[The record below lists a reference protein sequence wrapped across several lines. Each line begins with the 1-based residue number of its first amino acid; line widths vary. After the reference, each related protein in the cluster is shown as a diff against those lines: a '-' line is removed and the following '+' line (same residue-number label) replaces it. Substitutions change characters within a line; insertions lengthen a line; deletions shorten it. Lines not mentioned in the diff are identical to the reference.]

1 MRNVKS
7 FYNIGDGMCRNG
19 TLRSGGTGLQR
30 KTAMLFRGFR
40 RLYVQEKEAGNSSL
54 PKYNHLDGVSLP
66 KRLMKKFIAGFTA
79 AITALSMMSSV
90 TSVFAEN
97 SYTPVTG
104 TSVAFEKYLTFNAS
118 ANTPSVT
125 FDFTIAPGEA
135 QAAAENKQPV
145 LAGNDSAVTGAPTV
159 GSATFAAS
167 DAKYTTAQATEDGI
181 GQKTTLTQDPVDL
194 TGGKAYSRHKVSV
207 DFSGVTFAEPGVY
220 RYVITE
226 TAMTAAQTELG
237 FTADTDAT
245 RYLDV
250 YVADTGFDAQTKK
263 GSLEITGYV
272 LHNSDGYQP
281 SSTNAATEPDNATK
295 AKGYINDQE
304 THNLTFSKA
313 VAGNQGSHDKYFK
326 YELTLAEAGANSKF
340 NVTLTNADGTVGSN
354 SATLDT
360 YEGATNAAQI
370 TTDANGAATYTF
382 YLQHGQSIVVNGLPK
397 NASYSVKEIA
407 EDYAPTAAITGDTI
421 SGKTGNTPV
430 AAAVTKTGANSEAVV
445 ADADLTA
452 DTTVAFTNTRQGTIP
467 TGVLTSVLPGALV
480 IMVGAAGMLFV
491 MKKKNEEAVD

>member
-1 MRNVKS
+1 MKKKA
-7 FYNIGDGMCRNG
+7 F
-19 TLRSGGTGLQR
+19 LTGL
-30 KTAMLFRGFR
+30 TA
-40 RLYVQEKEAGNSSL
+40 
-54 PKYNHLDGVSLP
+54 
-66 KRLMKKFIAGFTA
+66 T
-79 AITALSMMSSV
+79 ITALSMMSSA
-90 TSVFAEN
+90 TPVFAEN

-104 TSVAFEKYLTFNAS
+104 TSVSFEKYLTFNAS

-145 LAGNDSAVTGAPTV
+145 LAGSDVAVSGTPTV
-159 GSATFAAS
+159 GSATFAAT
-167 DAKYTTAQATEDGI
+167 DDKYTTVQATEDGI
-181 GQKTTLTQDPVDL
+181 GQKATLTQDPVDL
-194 TGGKAYSRHKVSV
+194 SDGKAYSRHKVAV
-207 DFSGVTFAEPGVY
+207 DFSHVTFSEPGVY

-237 FTADTDAT
+237 FTADADST

-263 GSLEITGYV
+263 GSLAITGYV

-295 AKGYINDQE
+295 AKGYINVQE
-304 THNLTFSKA
+304 THNLTFSKE
-313 VAGNQGSHDKYFK
+313 VAGNQASHDKYFK

-340 NVTLTNADGTVGSN
+340 DVTLTNADGTVGSN
-354 SATLDT
+354 SATINE
-360 YEGATNAAQI
+360 YEGQTNAAVI
-370 TTDANGAATYTF
+370 NTDEHGAATYTF

-407 EDYAPTAAITGDTI
+407 EDYAPTAEITGDTI
-421 SGKTGNTPV
+421 NGKTGETQV

-445 ADADLTA
+445 ADTDLTA
-452 DTTVAFTNTRQGTIP
+452 DTTVAFTNTREGTIP

-480 IMVGAAGMLFV
+480 IVAGAAGMFFV
-491 MKKKNEEAVD
+491 MKKKSEEVSE